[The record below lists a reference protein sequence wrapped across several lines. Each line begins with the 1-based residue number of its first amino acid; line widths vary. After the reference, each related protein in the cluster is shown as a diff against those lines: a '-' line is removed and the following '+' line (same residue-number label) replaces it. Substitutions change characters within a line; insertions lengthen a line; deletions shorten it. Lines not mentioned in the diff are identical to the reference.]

1 MSRIQSLVS
10 RPKRT
15 LAALATVL
23 IAVGITAASGASFSA
38 SSANANN
45 VFTAGTMTMSNT
57 PNMATLSASNIK
69 PGDAATS
76 GTVMIKNT
84 GSLAGAFSLAKAN
97 LVDVNVPN
105 PASLLSTQLNLVVT
119 DCGAAVTA
127 VVTDPVC
134 GEAVANDDVVKYT
147 GTIAAMNPTA
157 LGNIPGGTRHLYKF
171 SVDLPLATTNAFQG
185 ASTTV
190 DFAWNAS

>member
-1 MSRIQSLVS
+1 MSRIQTLVS

-23 IAVGITAASGASFSA
+23 VAVGITAASGASFSA

-45 VFTAGTMTMSNT
+45 TFSAGTMTMSNT
-57 PNMATLSASNIK
+57 PNMATLSAGNMK
-69 PGDAATS
+69 PGDPATT

-84 GSLAGAFSLAKAN
+84 GSLAGAFTLAKAN
-97 LVDVNVPN
+97 LADVNVAN
-105 PASLLSTQLNLVVT
+105 PASLLSSQLNLVVT
-119 DCGAAVTA
+119 DCGVAATDGDA
-127 VVTDPVC
+127 DPVC
-134 GEAVANDDVVKYT
+134 AVTDTDVYT
-147 GTIAAMNPTA
+147 GTLAAMATTT
-157 LGNIPGGTRHLYKF
+157 LGNIAGGARHLYRF
-171 SVDLPLATTNAFQG
+171 SVALPLATGNTFQG

>member
-1 MSRIQSLVS
+1 MSRIQTLVS
-10 RPKRT
+10 RPKRS

-23 IAVGITAASGASFSA
+23 VAVGITAASGASFNA

-45 VFTAGTMTMSNT
+45 TFSAGTMTMSNT
-57 PNMATLSASNIK
+57 PNMATLSAGNIK

-84 GSLAGAFSLAKAN
+84 GSLAGAFTLAKAN

-105 PASLLSTQLNLVVT
+105 PASLLSSQLNLVVT
-119 DCGAAVTA
+119 DCGASA
-127 VVTDPVC
+127 VVADPVC
-134 GEAVANDDVVKYT
+134 GEAVGNDDTVKYT
-147 GTIAAMNPTA
+147 GTIAAMPTTA

-171 SVDLPLATTNAFQG
+171 SVDLPLATNNTFQG

-190 DFAWNAS
+190 DFAWSTS

>member
-1 MSRIQSLVS
+1 MSRIQTLVS

-23 IAVGITAASGASFSA
+23 IAVGITAASGASFTA
-38 SSANANN
+38 TSANANN
-45 VFTAGTMTMSNT
+45 VFSAGTMTMSNT

-69 PGDAATS
+69 PGDAATT
-76 GTVMIKNT
+76 GTTMIKNT
-84 GSLAGAFSLAKAN
+84 GSLAGAFSLATAN
-97 LVDVNVPN
+97 LVDVNLTN
-105 PASLLSTQLNLVVT
+105 PGSLLSTQLNLVVT
-119 DCGAAVTA
+119 DCGASAVLA
-127 VVTDPVC
+127 DPVC
-134 GEAVANDDVVKYT
+134 GEAVSNDDSNVYT
-147 GTIAAMNPTA
+147 GTIAAMPTKS

-171 SVDLPLATTNAFQG
+171 SVDLPLATNNTFQG

>member
-23 IAVGITAASGASFSA
+23 VAVGITAASGASFNA

-45 VFTAGTMTMSNT
+45 TFSTGTMTMSNT
-57 PNMATLSASNIK
+57 PSMATLSAANIK

-76 GTVMIKNT
+76 GTTMIKNT
-84 GSLAGAFSLAKAN
+84 GTLAGAFTLAKAN
-97 LVDVNVPN
+97 LVDVNVAN

-119 DCGAAVTA
+119 DCGASA
-127 VVTDPVC
+127 VVTDPTC
-134 GEAVANDDVVKYT
+134 GEAVLNDDTVKYSGPLGAM
-147 GTIAAMNPTA
+147 GTTA

-171 SVDLPLATTNAFQG
+171 SVDLPLATTNLFQG

-190 DFAWNAS
+190 DFDWNAS

>member
-1 MSRIQSLVS
+1 MSRIQTLVS

-23 IAVGITAASGASFSA
+23 VAVGITAASGASFNA

-45 VFTAGTMTMSNT
+45 TFSAGTMTMSNT

-69 PGDAATS
+69 PGDAATT

-84 GSLAGAFSLAKAN
+84 GSLAGAFTLAKAN
-97 LVDVNVPN
+97 LVDVNVAN
-105 PASLLSTQLNLVVT
+105 PASLLSSQLNLVVT
-119 DCGAAVTA
+119 DCGPSA
-127 VVTDPVC
+127 VVADPVC
-134 GEAVANDDVVKYT
+134 GEAVGNDDSVKYT
-147 GTIAAMNPTA
+147 GTIAGMGTTV

-171 SVDLPLATTNAFQG
+171 SVDLPLATTNLFQG

>member
-1 MSRIQSLVS
+1 MSRIQTLVS

-23 IAVGITAASGASFSA
+23 IAVGITAASGANFTA
-38 SSANANN
+38 TSANANN
-45 VFTAGTMTMSNT
+45 VFTAGTLTMSNT
-57 PNMATLSASNIK
+57 PNMATLSAGNIK
-69 PGDAATS
+69 PGDAATT

-84 GSLAGAFSLAKAN
+84 GTLAGAFTLAKNITA
-97 LVDVNVPN
+97 DVNVTN
-105 PASLLSTQLNLVVT
+105 PASLISTQLNLVVT
-119 DCGAAVTA
+119 DCGASA
-127 VVTDPVC
+127 VVADPVC
-134 GEAVANDDVVKYT
+134 GEAVANDDSNVYT
-147 GTIAAMNPTA
+147 GTIAAMGTRP

-171 SVDLPLATTNAFQG
+171 SVDLPFATTNLFQG

>member
-1 MSRIQSLVS
+1 MSRIQTLVS

-23 IAVGITAASGASFSA
+23 VAVGITAASGASFNA

-45 VFTAGTMTMSNT
+45 TFSAGTMTMSNT
-57 PNMATLSASNIK
+57 PNMATLSASNMK
-69 PGDAATS
+69 PGDAATT

-84 GSLAGAFSLAKAN
+84 GSLAGAFTLAKAN
-97 LVDVNVPN
+97 LADVNVAN
-105 PASLLSTQLNLVVT
+105 PASLLSSQLNLVVT
-119 DCGAAVTA
+119 DCGVALAAGA
-127 VVTDPVC
+127 DPVC
-134 GEAVANDDVVKYT
+134 GEAVGNDDT
-147 GTIAAMNPTA
+147 GVYSGALSAMPTQN
-157 LGNIPGGTRHLYKF
+157 LGNIAGGSRHLYKF
-171 SVDLPLATTNAFQG
+171 SVDLPLATDNTYQG